1 MLLMARPFVKNVPNY
16 CAGANAVAEKSIKI
30 SAEMLVKQNSIFSAI
45 YFMLAPLRIAQIG

>member
-16 CAGANAVAEKSIKI
+16 CSGANAVAKKCTKI